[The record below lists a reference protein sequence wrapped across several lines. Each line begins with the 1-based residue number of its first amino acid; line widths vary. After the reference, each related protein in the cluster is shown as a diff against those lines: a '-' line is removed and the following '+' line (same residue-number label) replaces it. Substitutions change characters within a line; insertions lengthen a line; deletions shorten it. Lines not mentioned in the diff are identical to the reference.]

1 VRGLNNKVCVIGG
14 ASRGIGQGMAVRFAI
29 AGAYVCVLGR
39 SDGKVVTG
47 PGTLSGV
54 VEQIDA
60 VGGKGKG
67 FKVQCDVQKGDQ
79 VDAAIRKIV
88 DKFGKIDVSVNNA
101 SALYPVGVEAVDER
115 RFDLM
120 NHVCVRGAFLLT
132 RAAVPHMSS
141 DNPHILSVAPAPIA
155 DRTWMGPH
163 TCYSGT
169 KTGMGMLA
177 AAWSLEFPHIRFN
190 TLWPHKM
197 VATFAVTNTVGAD
210 LDGAVTVAHMADPAY
225 RIVTS
230 DSRNRF
236 TRDTDALADMHIP
249 DTSQWQVEPAS
260 RELYDD
266 FMIEPL
272 GLIAGQRIE
281 YDPMPVADV
290 STLAS
295 QHVLLVGKSS
305 VTAEM
310 ERVATGAGATVRVA
324 ALTPIVKAIESTMEG
339 AKLDALFIGA
349 APTSSAG
356 TLETDAETWEALFDS
371 HCKAPYFT
379 VAKGLPLLRLSAQ
392 PRVVI
397 VAPLPACSPESFAA
411 PAVPCALISQ
421 IRGLYILGMAEEF
434 KDTPQRFNG
443 IYDGTGNDPPARS
456 CLDLLAC
463 TGESSGLFYA
473 PDLRN
478 LDLCYK
484 CACPSWKSI

>member
-1 VRGLNNKVCVIGG
+1 MSGLLDKVSVIGG

-67 FKVQCDVQKGDQ
+67 FKVQCDVQKGEQ
-79 VDAAIRKIV
+79 VDAAIKSIV

-101 SALYPVGVEAVDER
+101 SALYPVGVEAVDEK
-115 RFDLM
+115 RFNLM

-132 RAAVPHMSS
+132 RAVLPHMGS

-190 TLWPHKM
+190 TIWPHKM

-210 LDGAVTVAHMADPAY
+210 LDGAVTVAYMADPAY

-236 TRDTDALADMHIP
+236 CRDTDALADMHIA
-249 DTSQWQVEPAS
+249 DTSQWQVEPTS
-260 RELYDD
+260 LELYDD

-281 YDPMPVADV
+281 YDPVPSADV
-290 STLAS
+290 KALAS
-295 QHVLLVGKSS
+295 EHVLLVGKSA

-310 ERVATGAGATVRVA
+310 ERVATGVGASVRVA
-324 ALTPIVKAIESTMEG
+324 ELTPVVKAIEATMEG
-339 AKLDALFIGA
+339 AQLDALFIGA
-349 APTSSAG
+349 APTSSTG
-356 TLETDAETWEALFDS
+356 TLETNAELWENLFDN

-379 VAKGLPLLRLSAQ
+379 VAKGLPLLRKSAL
-392 PRVVI
+392 PRVVM

-411 PAVPCALISQ
+411 PGVPCALISQ

-434 KDTPQRFNG
+434 KDTPQRYSG
-443 IYDGTGNDPPARS
+443 
-456 CLDLLAC
+456 CLLY
-463 TGESSGLFYA
+463 TS
-473 PDLRN
+473 
-478 LDLCYK
+478 
-484 CACPSWKSI
+484 PSPRDS